1 MIVTAIALAALLQTS
16 APPKPPAPPMVPM
29 TIDKGDQSNV
39 DAAKQV
45 VARTE
50 AEWVALWNRHAPDRK
65 RPAVDFSGQMV
76 VGLFMGSRP
85 TAGYSVAIVSTIQ
98 ANGVMTVRYRES
110 MPPRDAITAQ
120 VITSPFVLVTVPAF
134 TGDVR
139 FEKEKSD
146 K

>member
-1 MIVTAIALAALLQTS
+1 MIAIALAIAMAALLQTP
-16 APPKPPAPPMVPM
+16 APSKPPAPPMVPM

-39 DAAKQV
+39 DDAKQV

-50 AEWVALWNRHAPDRK
+50 TEWAALWNRHAPDRK
-65 RPAVDFSGQMV
+65 RPAVIFSSQMV
-76 VGLFMGSRP
+76 VGIFMGSRP

-98 ANGVMTVRYRES
+98 ANGVLTVRYRES
-110 MPPRDAITAQ
+110 FPPRDAITAQ

-134 TGDVR
+134 AGDVR
-139 FEKEKSD
+139 FEKTD